1 MVSEAEILESLFSIW
16 DRYWTIVQWWSS
28 VSFSLIIVAYFAAAR
43 LNRAMVAT
51 LIALYVVYSF
61 WVWILMADNQTVE
74 LGLYVDLEAVRSS
87 IGQLSRSGE
96 AILDNSLR
104 VLGARLGTFAMFFTF
119 AACIG
124 YFVYAFRKSGSSA
137 DT

>member
-1 MVSEAEILESLFSIW
+1 MGPLLDHSAVVGECLFQF
-16 DRYWTIVQWWSS
+16 DCRRD
-28 VSFSLIIVAYFAAAR
+28 FAAVR

-51 LIALYVVYSF
+51 LVALYTVYSF

-74 LGLYVDLEAVRSS
+74 LGLYADLEAVRSS
-87 IGQLSRSGE
+87 TVQPSRSSE

-104 VLGARLGTFAMFFTF
+104 IIGANLGTFAMFFTF

-124 YFVYAFRKSGSSA
+124 YFVYAFRKSGSRA